1 MEGFG
6 TQENGENREGG
17 LGLIFQLVE
26 DIFTQFFVGRVVTRT
41 MIWSIYE
48 ESWKTFFHFGYGD
61 YKGGKILFVD
71 CV

>member
-41 MIWSIYE
+41 MI
-48 ESWKTFFHFGYGD
+48 
-61 YKGGKILFVD
+61 
-71 CV
+71 